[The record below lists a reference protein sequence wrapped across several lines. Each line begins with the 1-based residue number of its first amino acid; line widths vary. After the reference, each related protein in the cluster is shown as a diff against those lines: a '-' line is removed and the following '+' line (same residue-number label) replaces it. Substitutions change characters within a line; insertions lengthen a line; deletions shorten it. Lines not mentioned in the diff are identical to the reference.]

1 MRGEMPA
8 GSYGAACAS
17 RLYGRG
23 YGRSFGRG
31 EFVRFYETTQVQH
44 REYRWTI
51 VNSFI
56 DLIPAISQ
64 DPARTAVVEAL
75 PGDNIASI
83 AASAAAAAVEADW
96 ACSGGGGQ
104 HAAAPNA
111 PPYQGH
117 RFDTKGPV
125 YKDPAVVELLR
136 TKYADKMEEAVSRDR
151 AKRVDNLNLKRTAW
165 TREDVFRTIFI
176 WQDEQAAKVHE
187 SEYQLRQHKF
197 QQKSGEL
204 YLKRIVYLMLK
215 SSERQAAKT
224 GRCQWAWRIIHF
236 VICPAK
242 ARMKAAM
249 LAMRLPQDPQP
260 LWALCTVFE
269 PGVSG
274 AMGERH
280 QILTLR
286 LPKVRHP
293 HSYKFPPGTYKIRR
307 SSGGKLSVLQRR
319 DRTDPRGDWVWEID
333 PAVWIRRRERR
344 DTASH
349 CGHQALGDGVRSR
362 CLHLPQVSTARF
374 RCNWTVRVRVG
385 RKKNLSCSRRP
396 PAVLI
401 RIGQKELYPARSARR
416 RTICFL

>member
-151 AKRVDNLNLKRTAW
+151 AKSVDNLKRTAW
-165 TREDVFRTIFI
+165 TGEGVFRTLFI
-176 WQDEQAAKVHE
+176 WQRRAGSKGSRIRIPTPPAQISTEV
-187 SEYQLRQHKF
+187 LRALPETHRVPNVEKQWA
-197 QQKSGEL
+197 S
-204 YLKRIVYLMLK
+204 
-215 SSERQAAKT
+215 SSEDRP
-224 GRCQWAWRIIHF
+224 
-236 VICPAK
+236 VPVS
-242 ARMKAAM
+242 MKNN
-249 LAMRLPQDPQP
+249 P
-260 LWALCTVFE
+260 L
-269 PGVSG
+269 
-274 AMGERH
+274 R
-280 QILTLR
+280 
-286 LPKVRHP
+286 
-293 HSYKFPPGTYKIRR
+293 
-307 SSGGKLSVLQRR
+307 
-319 DRTDPRGDWVWEID
+319 
-333 PAVWIRRRERR
+333 
-344 DTASH
+344 
-349 CGHQALGDGVRSR
+349 
-362 CLHLPQVSTARF
+362 HLPSQSTPEGGHVGDAPPTGSTTTLSSLYSF
-374 RCNWTVRVRVG
+374 WTRG
-385 RKKNLSCSRRP
+385 FWSNGWAP
-396 PAVLI
+396 PNIDVALTND
-401 RIGQKELYPARSARR
+401 PTSAQ
-416 RTICFL
+416 L